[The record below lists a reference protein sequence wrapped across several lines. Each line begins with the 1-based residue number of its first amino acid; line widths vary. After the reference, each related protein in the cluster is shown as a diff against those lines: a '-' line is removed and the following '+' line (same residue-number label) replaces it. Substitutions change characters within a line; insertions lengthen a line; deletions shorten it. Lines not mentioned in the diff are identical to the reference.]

1 MFVFLI
7 HKFLYDKGATNPE
20 YVVTADEVDKLIVVL
35 FTGRIRFSGTI
46 VLVACFHI
54 FNESRVADNY
64 HRPDLK
70 KAAFAR
76 FSAVNRSLKVSTQV

>member
-20 YVVTADEVDKLIVVL
+20 YVVTADEVDKLIVV
-35 FTGRIRFSGTI
+35 
-46 VLVACFHI
+46 
-54 FNESRVADNY
+54 ADNY
-64 HRPDLK
+64 HRPNLK